1 MIKIDTIDFNLELRG
16 KVLEDSLNLEKLAS
30 NVIKSVLR
38 IFKDQTKTLGNKS
51 SSLSF
56 KNKIDL
62 LFDIGELD
70 KVKLDHLV
78 KFMEIR
84 NQFIHNHEC
93 NSFDDLVRI
102 NQELTNYLIK
112 NFSDGLKGK
121 EFDLYG
127 GYLKLYLTCFGNLY
141 ILDREYNWGIEG
153 DFRKHISDKILNNFD
168 ELIEQ
173 SIERFD
179 IAQKE
184 DTFAISFDTSKKQI
198 DLFVNILRMEIKVKQ
213 LEELKELEL
222 DHNVIYKRK
231 IDILQKMKNN
241 G

>member
-30 NVIKSVLR
+30 DVIKSVLR

-70 KVKLDHLV
+70 KDKFDHLV

-93 NSFDDLVRI
+93 NSFDDLVKI
-102 NQELTNYLIK
+102 NSELTNYLIK

-121 EFDLYG
+121 EFDLFG
-127 GYLKLYLTCFGNLY
+127 GYLKLYLTCLGNLY

-153 DFRKHISDKILNNFD
+153 DFRKHISEKILNNFD
-168 ELIEQ
+168 ELTEKAV
-173 SIERFD
+173 ERFD
-179 IAQKE
+179 IAKKE
-184 DTFAISFDTSKKQI
+184 ETFAVSYNTSKKQI
-198 DLFVNILRMEIKVKQ
+198 DLFIEVLKMEIKFKEIEV
-213 LEELKELEL
+213 LKELEL

-231 IDILQKMKNN
+231 IDISQKIK
-241 G
+241 GQ